1 MSQFTR
7 KQLDTIRK
15 QMQAVLNTRWHS
27 LSADDQDF
35 GTANIPDIKIE
46 VGNCSYRG
54 GEATFKVKVLME
66 GAKTR
71 EQEDLEFYAELHKLD
86 LTKISKLMGED
97 MSLVGYKS
105 RARKKPWV
113 LQRLRDG
120 AEFVADTNLIEK
132 FYKKEEIHAD

>member
-7 KQLDTIRK
+7 KQLDTTRK
-15 QMQAVLNTRWHS
+15 QMQNSLN
-27 LSADDQDF
+27 LFADRTDM
-35 GTANIPDIKIE
+35 KIE

-71 EQEDLEFYAELHKLD
+71 EQEDLEYYAELHKLD
-86 LTKISKLMGED
+86 LTKIAKLQGED
-97 MSLVGYKS
+97 MSLVGYKA

-120 AEFVADTNLIEK
+120 AEFVCEDRLASQ
-132 FYKKEEIHAD
+132 FFKKEEANA

>member
-15 QMQAVLNTRWHS
+15 QMQNS
-27 LSADDQDF
+27 LSLFADK
-35 GTANIPDIKIE
+35 TDIQIE

-54 GEATFKVKVLME
+54 GEATYKVKVLME

-86 LTKISKLMGED
+86 LTKIAKLQGED
-97 MSLVGYKS
+97 MSLVGYKA

-120 AEFVADTNLIEK
+120 AEFVCEDRLASQ
-132 FYKKEEIHAD
+132 FFKKEEANAE

>member
-1 MSQFTR
+1 MTTFTR

-15 QMQAVLNTRWHS
+15 QMQNS
-27 LSADDQDF
+27 LSLFADKTDMQ
-35 GTANIPDIKIE
+35 IE

-71 EQEDLEFYAELHKLD
+71 EQEDLEYYAELYKLD
-86 LTKISKLMGED
+86 LTKIAKLQGED
-97 MSLVGYKS
+97 MSLVGYKA
-105 RARKKPWV
+105 RARKKPFV

-120 AEFVADTNLIEK
+120 AEFVADKNLIEK
-132 FYKKEEIHAD
+132 FYKKEETNA

>member
-1 MSQFTR
+1 MTQFTR
-7 KQLDTIRK
+7 QQLNTLRK
-15 QMQAVLNTRWHS
+15 QMQNALNMF
-27 LSADDQDF
+27 ADKTDMTID
-35 GTANIPDIKIE
+35 

-120 AEFVADTNLIEK
+120 AEFVADTNLVEK
-132 FYKKEEIHAD
+132 FFKKREEIHAE

>member
-15 QMQAVLNTRWHS
+15 QMQNSLN
-27 LSADDQDF
+27 LFADK
-35 GTANIPDIKIE
+35 TDIQIE

-71 EQEDLEFYAELHKLD
+71 EQEDLEYYAELHKLC
-86 LTKISKLMGED
+86 LLYTSP
-97 MSLVGYKS
+97 S
-105 RARKKPWV
+105 P
-113 LQRLRDG
+113 RDS
-120 AEFVADTNLIEK
+120 
-132 FYKKEEIHAD
+132 

>member
-1 MSQFTR
+1 MTTFTR

-15 QMQAVLNTRWHS
+15 QMQNS
-27 LSADDQDF
+27 LSLFADKTDMQ
-35 GTANIPDIKIE
+35 IE

-71 EQEDLEFYAELHKLD
+71 EQEDLEYYAELYKLD
-86 LTKISKLMGED
+86 LTKIAKLMGED
-97 MSLVGYKS
+97 MSLVGYKA
-105 RARKKPWV
+105 RARKKPFV

-120 AEFVADTNLIEK
+120 AEFVADKNLIEK
-132 FYKKEEIHAD
+132 FYKKEETNA

>member
-1 MSQFTR
+1 MTTFTR
-7 KQLDTIRK
+7 KQLDTLRN
-15 QMQAVLNTRWHS
+15 QMQNSLN
-27 LSADDQDF
+27 LFADKTDM
-35 GTANIPDIKIE
+35 KIE

-71 EQEDLEFYAELHKLD
+71 EQEDLEYYAELHKLD
-86 LTKISKLMGED
+86 LTKIAKLQGED
-97 MSLVGYKS
+97 MSLVGYKA

-120 AEFVADTNLIEK
+120 AEFVCEDRLASQ
-132 FYKKEEIHAD
+132 FFKKEEANA

>member
-7 KQLDTIRK
+7 KQLNDLRK
-15 QMQAVLNTRWHS
+15 QMQNALS
-27 LSADDQDF
+27 LFADK
-35 GTANIPDIKIE
+35 TDIQIE

-71 EQEDLEFYAELHKLD
+71 EQEDLEYYAELHKLD
-86 LTKISKLMGED
+86 LTKIAKLQGED
-97 MSLVGYKS
+97 MSLVGYKA

-120 AEFVADTNLIEK
+120 AEFVCEDRLASQ
-132 FYKKEEIHAD
+132 FFKKEEANA

>member
-15 QMQAVLNTRWHS
+15 QMQNALNMF
-27 LSADDQDF
+27 ADK
-35 GTANIPDIKIE
+35 TDIQIE

-54 GEATFKVKVLME
+54 GEATYKVKVLME

-86 LTKISKLMGED
+86 LTLTMGED
-97 MSLVGYKS
+97 MQLVGYKA
-105 RARKKPWV
+105 RARKKPWI
-113 LQRLRDG
+113 LKRLRDG

-132 FYKKEEIHAD
+132 FFNKEEEHAE

>member
-1 MSQFTR
+1 
-7 KQLDTIRK
+7 
-15 QMQAVLNTRWHS
+15 MQNS
-27 LSADDQDF
+27 LSLFADKTDMQ
-35 GTANIPDIKIE
+35 IE

-86 LTKISKLMGED
+86 TSLVRKLMGED
-97 MSLVGYKS
+97 MELIGYKA

-113 LQRLRDG
+113 LLRQRDG
-120 AEFVADTNLIEK
+120 ATFVADTNLVERH
-132 FYKKEEIHAD
+132 FKKREEINAE

>member
-1 MSQFTR
+1 MADFTR

-15 QMQAVLNTRWHS
+15 QMQNALNMF
-27 LSADDQDF
+27 ADK
-35 GTANIPDIKIE
+35 TDIQIE

-86 LTKISKLMGED
+86 LTKIAKLMGED
-97 MSLVGYKS
+97 MSLVGYKA

-132 FYKKEEIHAD
+132 FFNKEEEHAE

>member
-15 QMQAVLNTRWHS
+15 QMQNSLN
-27 LSADDQDF
+27 LFADKTDM
-35 GTANIPDIKIE
+35 KIE

-71 EQEDLEFYAELHKLD
+71 EQEDLEYYAELYKLD
-86 LTKISKLMGED
+86 LTKIAKLMGED

-105 RARKKPWV
+105 RARKKPFV

-120 AEFVADTNLIEK
+120 AEFVADTNLVERH
-132 FYKKEEIHAD
+132 FKKREETNA

>member
-7 KQLDTIRK
+7 QQLNTLRK
-15 QMQAVLNTRWHS
+15 QMQNS
-27 LSADDQDF
+27 LSLFADKTDMQ
-35 GTANIPDIKIE
+35 IE

-71 EQEDLEFYAELHKLD
+71 EQEDLEYYAELHKLD
-86 LTKISKLMGED
+86 TSLVRKLMGED
-97 MSLVGYKS
+97 MELIGYKA

-113 LQRLRDG
+113 LLRQRDG
-120 AEFVADTNLIEK
+120 AEFVADTNLVEK
-132 FYKKEEIHAD
+132 FFKKREEIHAE